1 MLIPFIALCKLAFI
15 MDQYGWLIRISHQIL
30 VKSVKTTIIVG
41 VETICHKKFIHFCT
55 VLLTLA
61 SPVPYR
67 QSTFRCPL
75 QGLKTYYLTCIP
87 ILILFLIFV
96 NLYIF
101 NFMQYTG
108 NFFTNILSCR
118 RKVSNIVNKLNSDLL
133 GGLSWI
139 GCSTRFVI
147 ADSFTSGIPF
157 VKL

>member
-1 MLIPFIALCKLAFI
+1 MLSPFTVLCKPAFI
-15 MDQYGWLIRISHQIL
+15 MEKYGWLIRISHHLL

-41 VETICHKKFIHFCT
+41 VETICHMKFIHFCT
-55 VLLTLA
+55 VLLTLT
-61 SPVPYR
+61 SPIPSR

-75 QGLKTYYLTCIP
+75 QGLKTHLMCIP
-87 ILILFLIFV
+87 ILILFLIFI
-96 NLYIF
+96 NLYIL

-108 NFFTNILSCR
+108 NFFTNIPSCR
-118 RKVSNIVNKLNSDLL
+118 RKVSNIVNKLKSDLL